1 MRAYAYVTT
10 ETCRLRDAVRPG
22 ALIGRDEIPV
32 ARDGDY
38 AAWPHGKRETLRR
51 MTDGDTAYTRGSARA
66 VADLFGWVG
75 RRLNTYDVSGYQVT
89 MTAAQAKRWNSG
101 DLTLRDLDAIMVY
114 RVDVDREVT
123 LAETYALGWED
134 LDWHADLTGERW

>member
-10 ETCRLRDAVRPG
+10 ETCLRRHAVRPG

-32 ARDGDY
+32 SRHGDY
-38 AAWPHGKRETLRR
+38 APWPHGKRETLRR
-51 MTDGDTAYTRGSARA
+51 MAIGNTGYTRASARA

-75 RRLNTYDVSGYQVT
+75 RRLNTYDVSGYMVT

-101 DLTLRDLDAIMVY
+101 DLTPSDLNTITVY
-114 RVDVDREVT
+114 RADADREVT
-123 LAETYALGWED
+123 LAETYALGWDD
-134 LDWHADLTGERW
+134 LDEHADLTGERW